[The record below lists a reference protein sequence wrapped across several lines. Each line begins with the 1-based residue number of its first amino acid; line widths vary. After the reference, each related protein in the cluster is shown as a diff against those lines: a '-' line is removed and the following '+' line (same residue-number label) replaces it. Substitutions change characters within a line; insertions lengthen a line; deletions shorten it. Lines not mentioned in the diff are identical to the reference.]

1 VETEPLVGRVPL
13 HPPEAVQVCAPLAFQ
28 LKVTGSP
35 EFTLLA
41 LTCKEIDGLATA
53 VVAAAASPLPA
64 DVRESPSQ
72 AANDEIT
79 AHAKSQR
86 AAAATIRRVRVVPS
100 AWGFESVSTV
110 ETRMNPWL
118 RPAEL
123 IRVSLAAIQNLA
135 ATSLGSS
142 HLS

>member
-1 VETEPLVGRVPL
+1 METEPLVGRVPL
-13 HPPEAVQVCAPLAFQ
+13 QPPEAVQVCAPLAFQ

-72 AANDEIT
+72 AAKDEIT
-79 AHAKSQR
+79 AHAKSHR
-86 AAAATIRRVRVVPS
+86 EALATIRRQLQRRVCTLE
-100 AWGFESVSTV
+100 ARTN
-110 ETRMNPWL
+110 RWL

-123 IRVSLAAIQNLA
+123 IRDLPGSIR
-135 ATSLGSS
+135 TSPQHRFVRSYLP
-142 HLS
+142 

>member
-1 VETEPLVGRVPL
+1 METEPLVGRVPL
-13 HPPEAVQVCAPLAFQ
+13 QPPEAVQVCAPLAFQ

-72 AANDEIT
+72 AAKDEIT

-86 AAAATIRRVRVVPS
+86 ERACDNPSSVGGPVAAT
-100 AWGFESVSTV
+100 
-110 ETRMNPWL
+110 
-118 RPAEL
+118 RPHAGGAHEP
-123 IRVSLAAIQNLA
+123 LA
-135 ATSLGSS
+135 ATC
-142 HLS
+142 